1 MKLICFLIPV
11 SFLWNILG
19 YEQKPQTQ
27 VTIRGENFYINGHIT
42 LKGKFYQGMN
52 LEGLLPN
59 SRMVQ
64 GTFDDLNP
72 ETKELWKYPDTGKWD
87 PDRNVTEFIA
97 AMPLWREH
105 GLLAITLNMQG
116 GSPQGYSKDQPW
128 HNSGFNAD
136 GSLHPKYLQRL
147 QKILKKADELGMV
160 VIVGYF
166 YFGQDNRLAD
176 EQAVKNAVRNMT
188 EFLLKT
194 GYKNLLVEINNEC
207 NIKYRHPILLENRV
221 HELITLAQSIKLK
234 GRRLLVSTSFSGNHI
249 PSDNILKVNDF
260 VLVHGNGV
268 SRPERIAEMVQI
280 IRDKPAYGGQPIVFN
295 EDDHFD
301 FDKPMNNFLAATK
314 AHASWGYF
322 DYRMKS
328 EPFED
333 GYQSMPADWGI
344 HSARK
349 RGFFDLL
356 KKMVIDQ

>member
-1 MKLICFLIPV
+1 MK
-11 SFLWNILG
+11 
-19 YEQKPQTQ
+19 
-27 VTIRGENFYINGHIT
+27 
-42 LKGKFYQGMN
+42 

-72 ETKELWKYPDTGKWD
+72 DTRQLWKYPDTGKWD
-87 PDRNVTEFIA
+87 AERNMREFIN
-97 AMPLWREH
+97 AMPFWKAN

-136 GSLHPKYLQRL
+136 GSLNPKYLQRL
-147 QKILKKADELGMV
+147 DKILKKADELGMV

-166 YFGQDNRLAD
+166 YFGQDNKLTD
-176 EQAVKNAVRNMT
+176 EMAVINGVKNMT
-188 EFLLKT
+188 RWLLST

-207 NIKYRHPILLENRV
+207 NIRYRHPILLENRV
-221 HELITLAQSIKLK
+221 HELIKLAKSITLH
-234 GRRLLVSTSFSGNHI
+234 GRRLLTSTSFSGNHI
-249 PSDNILKVNDF
+249 PSDNILAVNDF

-268 SRPERIAEMVQI
+268 SKPERIGEMVQI
-280 IRDKPAYGGQPIVFN
+280 IRNKPAYKGQPIVFN

-301 FDKPMNNFLAATK
+301 FDKPTNNFMSATK

-322 DYRMKS
+322 DYRMKD

-333 GYQSMPADWGI
+333 GYQSVPVDWGI
-344 HSARK
+344 NSQRK
-349 RGFFDLL
+349 KEFFELL
-356 KKMVIDQ
+356 KKMTLGD